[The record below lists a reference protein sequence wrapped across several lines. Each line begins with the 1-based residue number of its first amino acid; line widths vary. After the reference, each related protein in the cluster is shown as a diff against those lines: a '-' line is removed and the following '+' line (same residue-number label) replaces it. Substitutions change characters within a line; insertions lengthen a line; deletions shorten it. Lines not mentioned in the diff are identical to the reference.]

1 MEDILPL
8 ALVCSRL
15 REETRDDTVT
25 KLQKQKH
32 AAHTRCYR
40 LSMRIRELELANRL
54 LAAVWV
60 TTKRQND
67 EIHNQIQGFM
77 QELEERA
84 AEMDRSRISV

>member
-1 MEDILPL
+1 MEDTLPL
-8 ALVCSRL
+8 ALVCKHL

-40 LSMRIRELELANRL
+40 LSMRIRELELANHL

-60 TTKRQND
+60 ATKRQND
-67 EIHNQIQGFM
+67 EIHRQIQGFM
-77 QELEERA
+77 REMEERA
-84 AEMDRSRISV
+84 KDQTRGARG